1 MADVRSTRHHG
12 AFGQLV
18 IEPQD
23 SVTLD
28 NRTGEVSVTSVA
40 SMIKT
45 GNGDPDFRENAL
57 IFADGQFVLNRD
69 DPTDCV
75 VPPGPDIENPNDP
88 CNQLGDSED
97 QGTAASTTAR
107 NRSRAVSNRTTPNI
121 SYTVRGFTAIPT
133 RQSGRQPPTTPSS
146 SGWPRG

>member
-88 CNQLGDSED
+88 LQP
-97 QGTAASTTAR
+97 AR
-107 NRSRAVSNRTTPNI
+107 
-121 SYTVRGFTAIPT
+121 
-133 RQSGRQPPTTPSS
+133 
-146 SGWPRG
+146 

>member
-1 MADVRSTRHHG
+1 VATITYRWYADVEVGTSLLWDMADVRSTRHHG

-75 VPPGPDIENPNDP
+75 VPPGPDIENPERSLQP
-88 CNQLGDSED
+88 
-97 QGTAASTTAR
+97 AR
-107 NRSRAVSNRTTPNI
+107 
-121 SYTVRGFTAIPT
+121 
-133 RQSGRQPPTTPSS
+133 
-146 SGWPRG
+146 